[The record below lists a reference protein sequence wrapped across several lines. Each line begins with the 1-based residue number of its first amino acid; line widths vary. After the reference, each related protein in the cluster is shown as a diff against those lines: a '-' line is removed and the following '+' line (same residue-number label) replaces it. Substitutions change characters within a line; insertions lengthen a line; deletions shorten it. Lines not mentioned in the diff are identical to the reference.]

1 MVSSLVL
8 YWWGSWSFLLGQ
20 FPNFDFWHVKKKFLT
35 FCFFVCPWRPA
46 VGMMPRAQSYS
57 GDPPHRFGCCLLAVK
72 KAQSPALDAQVIF
85 PDICSHPPCGTPQ
98 LPDSCCFHQSPC
110 LFVVSWPQ
118 GCAHRAVSPP
128 PPPWNLPKEFFP
140 SPVITNV
147 LHSLDILFATLFLP
161 AGRLLVGYMLFL
173 FIVLTLCSLHW
184 HTWPPKQ
191 SCCVGFVL

>member
-20 FPNFDFWHVKKKFLT
+20 FPNFDFDMLKKVPDFLF
-35 FCFFVCPWRPA
+35 FCLSLKASCRNDASSPELQR
-46 VGMMPRAQSYS
+46 
-57 GDPPHRFGCCLLAVK
+57 DPPHRFGCCLLAVK

-98 LPDSCCFHQSPC
+98 LPDSGCFHQSPC
-110 LFVVSWPQ
+110 LFVISWSQ

-161 AGRLLVGYMLFL
+161 AGRLLVGYVLFL